1 MANFCNCAEPGCE
14 AEELDTNLAAL
25 TSEMPDLEW
34 LTATFTEA
42 IQSACGKT
50 FKILNSER
58 KSIKNK
64 SVPWWTDCL
73 PIIRRE

>member
-1 MANFCNCAEPGCE
+1 MAKFSNCAESGCE
-14 AEELDTNLAAL
+14 PEELGTNLAAL
-25 TSEMPDLEW
+25 ASETPDVVW
-34 LTATFTEA
+34 LTVTFTEA

-64 SVPWWTDCL
+64 SVPWLAD
-73 PIIRRE
+73 